1 MSDRMKKSFDI
12 NINTNVDT
20 QPIKKAEKE
29 LNNFFTKYGDK
40 SLDLSVDKRS
50 FIDGKDLFKAI
61 TSVKQ
66 LEEAIES
73 VKRSAPMMMKA
84 LDTDVQFA
92 SNVRAEFEDVMAVFE
107 DGNIVRGFD
116 EVASKIANGFSVVAV
131 DLGGRVEHL
140 KTQITDAVA
149 QLKSIGATQ
158 KLWGGMSFFNDD
170 MSQNDLANRINQ
182 MKELISC
189 QRELEAFSGQRFD
202 ASDSPLGAT
211 TSSVK
216 AEVSH
221 MERVLS
227 ELKRYNEQVEEQY
240 QITTQQLARRKQLID
255 ASTEDVSYWNDYD
268 HNAAKKN
275 VNDQEAYTA
284 SIEALREYISQ
295 KERLITQLQSEE
307 SQLFRADGIGEYVA
321 QIRTHIDM
329 YQGYIEELESLKKG
343 STPNAPIGGVDFSE
357 VIQQLKEIKDAIN
370 SVKVAFEPLTN
381 ALSAEDNALHK
392 MLTTSI
398 EDLNTFESRLKE
410 VYQMIDTIS
419 KKEFTSTTT
428 NVISNGNTSSV
439 QADLDLIRQLRKEA
453 SATYKQVED
462 LYSEALGGTSQA
474 LAKSGRMDMIL
485 EFQRVMSDF
494 NLEDLSKRTKSRSA
508 ASLGIVSD
516 ELAEWKQIL
525 LQFNELRNKIE
536 AGSFDASKYATK
548 ASVAVDKGTKVA
560 DGQTITESGLDENQD
575 ILNKVKTLSE
585 QIETELTSIRAK
597 IETTFDL
604 STVDLKTEHI
614 TSAIERISQQFTE
627 LQNKINALNLTLEV
641 PATVAKLTDGTDG
654 TKESVTSN
662 IDNGDA
668 ATSASQISA
677 EASAMQ
683 DVKTNAESA
692 AQAKEKFANA
702 NKKVATTAQDTSD
715 KVEEE
720 AKKMEEAAGA
730 IVEAS
735 NKVDKVKLVESADG
749 TPVSKTTTSTET
761 RANAIRTTSTYFTYD
776 DDNNPIE
783 QATTIVDDFKKR
795 AADLKREADKIALAK
810 KTVDKF
816 LSQFESKT
824 AGQASTIKGFDA
836 LKNFKIENL
845 DDIEKATQA
854 MLDLDNEYNK
864 ITKSFRQGTKS
875 MNPFVN
881 AVTGI
886 NEMENKIKEAEI
898 AFGRLNTKPDEL
910 SNEVKALTPLFETM
924 MSFLGTDE
932 NGNKV
937 ITDIYGM
944 SKAYG
949 ELNSAL
955 RQVNSN
961 IKIQKQIDTS
971 KAKDVNFGL
980 DLEKQLGA
988 LSKQQAQWK
997 KSGQL
1002 TDEVRQKVDGMLDS
1016 LSKVTNSA
1024 ELSAWKKQWSIV
1036 KDEVVTTKYETE
1048 AAGNAAQAQVATYE
1062 QILKAQEKLY
1072 NLKKKMVG
1080 LDPNSS
1086 KGQETMRKITEAQK
1100 EYNKAL
1106 AQGKNLT
1113 LGQRTTFKQREAQ
1126 QKSELSTLQQEY
1138 KSSVSTKQEKEDLE
1152 YILELYA
1159 KYTDAAKSIKKM
1171 QTSTDT
1177 TGAVHTA
1184 KEAAAIEEV
1193 KNAKAELLA
1202 LGIDVNKI
1210 SESEVLTEEQKN
1222 ALLAEQ
1228 LKYKKQI
1235 QNIENTASDKAATNN
1250 QKYGKTIY
1258 NREAKY
1264 FEGIDTKTKEL
1275 SSSVG
1280 LSDGFTEQLER
1291 YKMAFKE
1298 LQDLREQFANNPD
1311 AFNNA
1316 ALKGKFQ
1323 ETALTVE
1330 TLRKQILSTF
1340 NEAQKF
1346 EKISA
1351 SGAMLGSMTIDTDNF
1366 KDAKAAMI
1374 GLAASVTDGKFQ
1386 FEGFNA
1392 AGTEM
1397 YGTLSKG
1404 AGVTDKVTVKLRE
1417 GTNQIYAYTSGTKQA
1432 SNAWDKFGNTLKQSA
1447 ARLVTMYLSLHDI
1460 IRYVRKGLTYVKEID
1475 LAMTELRKVTDETE
1489 ATYKNFLKTASS
1501 TSAVIG
1507 STVSDF
1513 TDATAAFARLGYSIE
1528 ESSKMAETAIVY
1540 KNVAD

>member
-1 MSDRMKKSFDI
+1 MARRESNWSLSIETGIEVKQDSFNKASRIFDAFYNKYNDKSMKINTSDLVETVRDSISAIKQLYSEGTATPTSWLNTRPQMKASFDAI
-12 NINTNVDT
+12 LSDAEEMFSGIKVLFNDGSYVSGTENILKGFRNQLSVVFSD
-20 QPIKKAEKE
+20 IGGLYDE
-29 LNNFFTKYGDK
+29 LNQKQ
-40 SLDLSVDKRS
+40 
-50 FIDGKDLFKAI
+50 KDIYVGLN
-61 TSVKQ
+61 
-66 LEEAIES
+66 
-73 VKRSAPMMMKA
+73 RSAY
-84 LDTDVQFA
+84 
-92 SNVRAEFEDVMAVFE
+92 
-107 DGNIVRGFD
+107 I
-116 EVASKIANGFSVVAV
+116 
-131 DLGGRVEHL
+131 
-140 KTQITDAVA
+140 
-149 QLKSIGATQ
+149 
-158 KLWGGMSFFNDD
+158 DD
-170 MSQNDLANRINQ
+170 DSYDRIDILNRINLLNELIEVQKQ
-182 MKELISC
+182 MRDIHPTIQDSDFAGSLNVDDLKDAATEHKQVLDAMRDYGLETVKQVYQREQILRNVYNEPWNDRSQNIAKEKKNYDQSIQTLEQYIQERRALLTTLDDNDYTLFQSEGVEEYKSEVLRQIGTLEYYKKEL
-189 QRELEAFSGQRFD
+189 EGLKK
-202 ASDSPLGAT
+202 T
-211 TSSVK
+211 
-216 AEVSH
+216 AENNTPVGGN
-221 MERVLS
+221 LS
-227 ELKRYNEQVEEQY
+227 EV
-240 QITTQQLARRKQLID
+240 
-255 ASTEDVSYWNDYD
+255 
-268 HNAAKKN
+268 
-275 VNDQEAYTA
+275 VN
-284 SIEALREYISQ
+284 
-295 KERLITQLQSEE
+295 
-307 SQLFRADGIGEYVA
+307 
-321 QIRTHIDM
+321 
-329 YQGYIEELESLKKG
+329 
-343 STPNAPIGGVDFSE
+343 
-357 VIQQLKEIKDAIN
+357 QLKEIKEAIN
-370 SVKVAFEPLTN
+370 AIKLAFEPLTN

-398 EDLNTFESRLKE
+398 EDLNALESRLKE

-419 KKEFTSTTT
+419 NKDFNITQQT
-428 NVISNGNTSSV
+428 VYNT
-439 QADLDLIRQLRKEA
+439 RA
-453 SATYKQVED
+453 SASMQST
-462 LYSEALGGTSQA
+462 
-474 LAKSGRMDMIL
+474 
-485 EFQRVMSDF
+485 
-494 NLEDLSKRTKSRSA
+494 
-508 ASLGIVSD
+508 ASLGAYKEKAQALLDVIGQLVNVTNQLSYSDGGLFANVVNQLNAEGRMMEFFETLNKFDPASFTGKIEGAETTKDIKNIVGKLTVYKNMLLDVVNIINSVKPGTVDTSFLSTLDVVD
-516 ELAEWKQIL
+516 EKI
-525 LQFNELRNKIE
+525 NKINS
-536 AGSFDASKYATK
+536 GIIDTK
-548 ASVAVDKGTKVA
+548 NLQTEKLTKTDNVDQKNTAIDLKA
-560 DGQTITESGLDENQD
+560 EETIS
-575 ILNKVKTLSE
+575 KVKTLSE

-614 TSAIERISQQFTE
+614 TAAIEKISQQFTE
-627 LQNKINALNLTLEV
+627 LQNKINALNLNLEV
-641 PATVAKLTDGTDG
+641 PATVAKLPDGTDG
-654 TKESVTSN
+654 TKEPVTSN

-668 ATSASQISA
+668 TTSASQISA

-683 DVKTNAESA
+683 DVKANAESA

-735 NKVDKVKLVESADG
+735 NKVDKIKYVEDAG
-749 TPVSKTTTSTET
+749 GNPLSKTTTNTET
-761 RANAIRTTSTYFTYD
+761 RANAIRTTSTYYTYD
-776 DDNNPIE
+776 DGEPIE
-783 QATTIVDDFKKR
+783 QTTTIVDDFKKR
-795 AADLKREADKIALAK
+795 AAELKREADKIALAQ

-836 LKNFKIENL
+836 LKNFKIGNL

-910 SNEVKALTPLFETM
+910 SDEVKALTPLFETM
-924 MSFLGTDE
+924 MSFLEPDE

-937 ITDIYGM
+937 ITNIYGM

-949 ELNSAL
+949 DLNSAL

-980 DLEKQLGA
+980 DLEKQSGA

-1002 TDEVRQKVDGMLDS
+1002 TDEVRQKVDGMFDS
-1016 LSKVTNSA
+1016 LSKVTNPA

-1048 AAGNAAQAQVATYE
+1048 AAGNASQAQIAAYE
-1062 QILKAQEKLY
+1062 QILKSQEKLY

-1113 LGQRTTFKQREAQ
+1113 VGQRTTFKQREAQ
-1126 QKSELSTLQQEY
+1126 QKSELSALQQEY

-1171 QTSTDT
+1171 QTSTDA

-1250 QKYGKTIY
+1250 QKYGKPIY

-1264 FEGIDTKTKEL
+1264 FERIDAQTRQ
-1275 SSSVG
+1275 
-1280 LSDGFTEQLER
+1280 LSDDATLSDDFLSKLES
-1291 YKMAFKE
+1291 YKNAFKE
-1298 LQDLREQFANNPD
+1298 LEVLRNRFVNDPQAAKDSALKKQFQDAALSVEQLRKNISETLKEASKFDQISESD
-1311 AFNNA
+1311 AFI
-1316 ALKGKFQ
+1316 GSTEIDGDKF
-1323 ETALTVE
+1323 
-1330 TLRKQILSTF
+1330 KY
-1340 NEAQKF
+1340 AQ
-1346 EKISA
+1346 S
-1351 SGAMLGSMTIDTDNF
+1351 
-1366 KDAKAAMI
+1366 AMI
-1374 GLAASVTDGKFQ
+1374 DFAATVTDGKLKI
-1386 FEGFNA
+1386 EGFND
-1392 AGTEM
+1392 AGTEL
-1397 YGTLSKG
+1397 YGTLDKG
-1404 AGVTDKVTVKLRE
+1404 AGKVEKVTVALRE
-1417 GTNQIYAYTSGTKQA
+1417 GTNQIYAYRSGADKTSSALGNLGA
-1432 SNAWDKFGNTLKQSA
+1432 SVQQTAS
-1447 ARLVTMYLSLHDI
+1447 RLVTMYLSLYDI
-1460 IRYVRKGLTYVKEID
+1460 IRYVRKGITYVKEID

-1489 ATYKNFLKTASS
+1489 VTYKNFLKTASS

-1513 TDATAAFARLGYSIE
+1513 TDATAAFARLGYSID